1 MKRLATALV
10 LLAICSL
17 AQPPASFSRI
27 HLNQCREQC
36 PGEACCASGG
46 GWVCC

>member
-17 AQPPASFSRI
+17 AQPPASFS
-27 HLNQCREQC
+27 NQCREQC